1 MPQVYST
8 DFDAALFIALEVH
21 AGQVDLAGMPYILHP
36 IRIAMRQRDPRLR
49 VIALLH
55 DTIEDCPLQRQEEYL
70 HRIGDLFGPEVLA
83 VVRLLSRPAGM
94 DYFAYL
100 ERLSLCADARRI
112 KISDLRDNLDP
123 ARATPRWSLNEE
135 KRGQYLVALYYL
147 ELVSY
152 QQSMTRFPELPNPHV
167 ENVEGRNAD
176 GV

>member
-1 MPQVYST
+1 MPQVYTT

-36 IRIAMRQRDPRLR
+36 IRVAMRQRTPVRR
-49 VIALLH
+49 VLALLH
-55 DTIEDCPLQRQEEYL
+55 DTLEDCPIERQEEYID
-70 HRIGDLFGPEVLA
+70 RIGALFGPEVLA
-83 VVRLLSRPAGM
+83 VVWLLSRPVGM

-100 ERLSLCADARRI
+100 ERLSLNEEARRI

-123 ARATPRWSLNEE
+123 TRATARWSLNEE

-152 QQSMTRFPELPNPHV
+152 QQSMTRFPELPNPRV
-167 ENVEGRNAD
+167 ENIEVRNVD
-176 GV
+176 GI